1 LGYIDARNTS
11 VERLV
16 WLIAQK
22 LEATP
27 GITTSRPPLLRSPRT
42 LDQKRELL
50 AERPEAWEYL
60 LYAGVLWQGCQD
72 LEAKWRD
79 HELGYARRTGQ
90 HLDEREALRHISGAM
105 DDFKACMANLLKMLD
120 SQARELAFGPPG
132 QPGDAM
138 LIEHLATRFIE
149 VYEEILDIAARLRG
163 ARVSDNMTSV
173 MDAAAHLADNPL
185 KQIRDFIDQ
194 IVVETDAI
202 PDRLALDEPITIT
215 LTLTL
220 SIDDEA
226 QKRIDLELDR
236 AKKMLEA
243 ES

>member
-1 LGYIDARNTS
+1 
-11 VERLV
+11 
-16 WLIAQK
+16 
-22 LEATP
+22 
-27 GITTSRPPLLRSPRT
+27 
-42 LDQKRELL
+42 
-50 AERPEAWEYL
+50 
-60 LYAGVLWQGCQD
+60 
-72 LEAKWRD
+72 
-79 HELGYARRTGQ
+79 
-90 HLDEREALRHISGAM
+90 
-105 DDFKACMANLLKMLD
+105 
-120 SQARELAFGPPG
+120 
-132 QPGDAM
+132 M